1 MIEAYALV
9 LGALMLLCGALADRY
24 GRKRLFIVGTAVF
37 AIGSLACAFA
47 GSMDALVAAR
57 VLQAAGGTML
67 APASLA
73 MLSACFEGEA
83 RGKAI
88 GTWSAFTAITS
99 MIGPVAGGVLLDH
112 AGWRWIFGINLPVA
126 MVAIGLAVL
135 HVRESR
141 DEELRGRLDVGGSA
155 LVTAGLGAVVYAF
168 IEASVSG
175 WGATRVR
182 VAMPA
187 GILLLAAFWWWEG
200 SVAEPILPRRL
211 FASRAFSGINLM
223 TFLLYAALGALFY
236 FLPFVMI
243 QVDGYSGT
251 VAGAAMLPFMV
262 LLVLLSRLAGALVYR
277 IGARATLLAG
287 SLATAGGYA
296 AFALLGDLRY
306 WESIFPATVLVGIGM
321 GLTVAPLTTTVMESV
336 RDTEVGLASGVNNAV
351 SRVAGLLA
359 VAIFGFLLAA
369 VFNARLDQRLSV
381 TSLQPVARAQV
392 EQQRSALSGAVV
404 ADPGA
409 RAIVF
414 DSYKDGFRAVALACA
429 GLAILS
435 AATAQLTLRTV
446 KPA

>member
-1 MIEAYALV
+1 
-9 LGALMLLCGALADRY
+9 
-24 GRKRLFIVGTAVF
+24 
-37 AIGSLACAFA
+37 
-47 GSMDALVAAR
+47 
-57 VLQAAGGTML
+57 
-67 APASLA
+67 
-73 MLSACFEGEA
+73 
-83 RGKAI
+83 
-88 GTWSAFTAITS
+88 
-99 MIGPVAGGVLLDH
+99 
-112 AGWRWIFGINLPVA
+112 
-126 MVAIGLAVL
+126 
-135 HVRESR
+135 
-141 DEELRGRLDVGGSA
+141 
-155 LVTAGLGAVVYAF
+155 
-168 IEASVSG
+168 
-175 WGATRVR
+175 
-182 VAMPA
+182 
-187 GILLLAAFWWWEG
+187 
-200 SVAEPILPRRL
+200 
-211 FASRAFSGINLM
+211 
-223 TFLLYAALGALFY
+223 
-236 FLPFVMI
+236 MI

-404 ADPGA
+404 ADPAA